1 MPGELPVYSPDAR
14 LLFHAPP
21 EWVRACA
28 GNLRLVVSRR
38 GVVKRAYVREDAP
51 SAFLAWLRETGR
63 RSSYGIAYQQHL
75 NCGRRTWA
83 LRGTAGSR

>member
-1 MPGELPVYSPDAR
+1 MPGEVPVYSPDAR

-21 EWVRACA
+21 EWVRGCA

-63 RSSYGIAYQQHL
+63 HSSFGAAFIQSL
-75 NCGRRTWA
+75 PCGRRTWA
-83 LRGTAGSR
+83 LRGTPGSR